1 MACFNPVKANLISYL
16 GGHCVQLNPF
26 GWEEGRI
33 DSAPFDWTVRKDGR
47 DVPVQAFKSECIW
60 LPCGKCEGCLIERS
74 RQWASRCIKESQ
86 NYPEN
91 CFLTLTYDNNHLPEN
106 NSLVKRD
113 LQLFIK
119 RLRKQISPARVRYF
133 GCGEYGSLGLRP
145 HYHLILFGYDFKDL
159 VFRIENNR
167 SFTES
172 KMLKSLWKY
181 GFVSVGKVSFES
193 CAYVARYCMKKL
205 HPKILGDRTPEFIC
219 MSTRPGISNL
229 LFSQN
234 GLEISENG
242 FMFSAGRKVAT
253 PRYCDKVVAK
263 QNPLKIQEI
272 KEERKLKIKPYNPVE
287 LGRRIAFT
295 HYLQSLKTDR
305 KL

>member
-1 MACFNPVKANLISYL
+1 MACFHPVKANLISYL
-16 GGHCVQLNPF
+16 GGRCVQLNPF
-26 GWEEGRI
+26 GWEEGRT
-33 DSAPFDWTVRKDGR
+33 DCAPFDWTVKKDGR
-47 DVPVQAFKSECIW
+47 DQVVRAFKSECIW

-86 NYPEN
+86 NYKEN
-91 CFLTLTYDNNHLPEN
+91 CFLTLTYDNDHLPAN
-106 NSLVKRD
+106 NSLIKRD

-145 HYHLILFGYDFKDL
+145 HYHLILFGYDFTDL
-159 VFRIENNR
+159 IFHIENNR

-181 GFVSVGKVSFES
+181 GFVSVGKVTFES
-193 CAYVARYCMKKL
+193 CAYVARYVMKKL

-219 MSTRPGISNL
+219 MSTRPGIANL
-229 LFSQN
+229 LFNQN
-234 GLEISENG
+234 GEEISENG

-263 QNPLKIQEI
+263 KNPLKLVEI
-272 KEERKLKIKPYNPVE
+272 KEERKSKIKPYNPVE
-287 LGRRIAFT
+287 LGRKIAFT